1 MNPNSK
7 SINLDVNSVVS
18 LTDSNIPFV
27 SGRTFKVGEAYEGM
41 KRHFGRS
48 DVWFS
53 EGLDCEALVPG
64 DTWRKGRIRICFEF
78 CPEDDEDE
86 ENISEKDF
94 GHKETADEV
103 AVEYPLDEVRQTI

>member
-1 MNPNSK
+1 MNSNSK

-27 SGRTFKVGEAYEGM
+27 SGRTFRIGEAYEGM

-64 DTWRKGRIRICFEF
+64 NTWRKGKIRICFEF
-78 CPEDDEDE
+78 CPEDGEDFDNNDLGHE
-86 ENISEKDF
+86 EA
-94 GHKETADEV
+94 ADEV
-103 AVEYPLDEVRQTI
+103 VVEYPLDEVRQTIE